1 MVWVQLLRNYPIPT
15 SLPTKGRGF
24 FIFIFLVVGFLERGK
39 RIFSR
44 ITRVFYQ
51 NFSTLSLFFPIF
63 LSFSPYFFPKNERV
77 FIEDEENGGLA
88 RCNML
93 HLSQDDMLSIQYI
106 SLGIFFSLFVPSSF
120 TIFFGV
126 NEIKNCFKRKP
137 RGG

>member
-1 MVWVQLLRNYPIPT
+1 MGVVIKKLPHPYQLT
-15 SLPTKGRGF
+15 HKGKRLF
-24 FIFIFLVVGFLERGK
+24 YFIFLVVGFLERGK

-44 ITRVFYQ
+44 ITRVFSQ

-106 SLGIFFSLFVPSSF
+106 SLGIFFSFIVPSSF

-126 NEIKNCFKRKP
+126 SEIKNCFKRKP
-137 RGG
+137 GGG